1 MDLNREVI
9 HFQYQSFELRII
21 VSKPGA
27 DSTLIGTRVRKR
39 SLKADL
45 CPELDPARIVLAGG
59 FAEGTIGQ
67 VCIDGVQVRPVERV
81 EEIEAKL
88 EADTLHDLRILG
100 YADVSVGIP
109 RLSEAV
115 RRLVALGAQC
125 WRRKLPGGE
134 DAREI
139 SSAAGGLGIV

>member
-1 MDLNREVI
+1 MKQKGCRHD
-9 HFQYQSFELRII
+9 F
-21 VSKPGA
+21 
-27 DSTLIGTRVRKR
+27 IGTRFRKR

-59 FAEGTIGQ
+59 FAEGAIGQ

-88 EADTLHDLRILG
+88 EADTLHDLRILCN
-100 YADVSVGIP
+100 ADVGVSIP
-109 RLSEAV
+109 RLSEAI
-115 RRLVALGAQC
+115 RRLVALGARC

-139 SSAAGGLGIV
+139 SLAAGGL